1 MSLTLHT
8 VKTPLQVR
16 VLTLLLT
23 ERKEETREKPCSEH
37 VPLSPL
43 SLLSEVSTQRSRLY
57 TCERSISSPSFA
69 LYTRTGDKSFALVAN
84 SPQWKRPIKRSRMF
98 AQLPPTRFERSFGH
112 WRLGPSSRAPHAHT
126 LGRRFEGRA
135 GNSFE
140 ADALITATP
149 HSASAWSTCCQSSSL
164 HRVSGKASTE
174 APGWTAAATA
184 ATSTRAAFGTGRRCR

>member
-1 MSLTLHT
+1 M
-8 VKTPLQVR
+8 
-16 VLTLLLT
+16 T
-23 ERKEETREKPCSEH
+23 ERNEAREKPCSEH
-37 VPLSPL
+37 VTRNTLS
-43 SLLSEVSTQRSRLY
+43 SFSSVRSKHTRFSAVVRALLF
-57 TCERSISSPSFA
+57 FA
-69 LYTRTGDKSFALVAN
+69 LLCLIYTRGEQVIRACGQQTPVAH
-84 SPQWKRPIKRSRMF
+84 QKRHS
-98 AQLPPTRFERSFGH
+98 AGWSRFERSHGSSASSPAAR
-112 WRLGPSSRAPHAHT
+112 RLDPSSRAPHAHT

-149 HSASAWSTCCQSSSL
+149 HSAFAWSTCCQSSSL